1 MIEPKD
7 QEPTR
12 SAMEQLSAS
21 STEGLNLRPSNT
33 RPIKVD
39 RVHTLID
46 VSRYRS
52 TAAALRE
59 TRSAIEAIR
68 WPARGRDFAIFPESG
83 KARGEGNGV
92 VPIREAFVVAL
103 RAQGWE
109 IEMPFPLEGIK
120 GGAQFGPMDAA
131 KRFGSDPPFMV
142 EWETGNISSSHRS
155 MNKLAL
161 GLIEG
166 VVSGGVL
173 IVPTRALAQY
183 LTDRIGNVRELE
195 PYFPLWSSVSAARGY
210 LGVIAVEHDRTS
222 RRVRRIVKGT
232 SGRALL

>member
-1 MIEPKD
+1 MIG
-7 QEPTR
+7 QGGSAHRR
-12 SAMEQLSAS
+12 SRPLSV
-21 STEGLNLRPSNT
+21 EC
-33 RPIKVD
+33 RPIKID

-46 VSRYRS
+46 VGRYRS

-59 TRSAIEAIR
+59 TKGAIEAIR
-68 WPARGRDFAIFPESG
+68 WPTGGKDFAIFPESG

-92 VPIREAFVVAL
+92 VPIREAFVAAL
-103 RAQGWE
+103 RTKEAWN
-109 IEMPFPLEGIK
+109 IEMPFPLEGIR
-120 GGAQFGPMDAA
+120 GGARFGPMDAA
-131 KRFGSDPPFMV
+131 RRFPVDPPFMV

-166 VVSGGVL
+166 AVSGGVL

-183 LTDRIGNVRELE
+183 LTDRIGNIRELE
-195 PYFPLWSSVSAARGY
+195 PYFPLWSSISVARGY

-232 SGRALL
+232 SGRALH

>member
-1 MIEPKD
+1 MAGLQVFAARARDVRVRWPAHR
-7 QEPTR
+7 R
-12 SAMEQLSAS
+12 SRSLSVECRS
-21 STEGLNLRPSNT
+21 
-33 RPIKVD
+33 IKID
-39 RVHTLID
+39 WVHTLID
-46 VSRYRS
+46 VGRYRS

-68 WPARGRDFAIFPESG
+68 WPARGKDFAIFPESG

-103 RAQGWE
+103 RAQGWT

-120 GGAQFGPMDAA
+120 DGARFGAMDAA

-166 VVSGGVL
+166 AVSGGVL
-173 IVPTRALAQY
+173 IVPTQALAQY

-195 PYFPLWSSVSAARGY
+195 PYFPLWSSISVTRGY

-222 RRVRRIVKGT
+222 RKVHRIVKGT